1 MKKIVKIVLPAVAA
15 LFLAGCSQFLETGSP
30 SVVDANFVFSNGESA
45 KAALYYG
52 YQTWQ
57 SNSSVHSIG
66 WFWTPIFGSDIEDA
80 QDTWSDGSADCQE
93 KAFYPGGTENFN
105 ISQGEGQEVF
115 GKCYQ
120 TIGICNS
127 LIANFEKLDN
137 FDEIMS
143 GEPNVLSD
151 IYGQAFALRATQYYE
166 LCRWYGDVPY
176 ATVAGE
182 KAEGLTSR
190 FAIYDKEIEALRR
203 VEPHMFRPGEGGA
216 RADVMNRTYVQA
228 LIGRLCLYNGG
239 YATRRKDLGDD
250 FYVDGNGNK
259 LSFIDWAGTK
269 NNAVYGRRSDWKQI
283 FEIAKIYLSSLYE
296 NSGSVQFHLT
306 DPRANEGKRVYEN
319 PFQYVFSQLHQCD
332 NISLTDESIYEIAF
346 AHANPSGGSA
356 RPGYIGRP
364 SSGGN
369 NGAPCIGCGED
380 RVQAWFYYGGYE
392 NGDKRRDASITVT
405 GSTGKAT
412 ELMQSFN
419 RSAWG
424 AGSGPASNKWDWNR
438 MTSPVTSSYGM
449 SGINCLYLR
458 MSDALLMLAEV
469 YAALGEEGSAK
480 NILGLVHNRNFEG
493 GKDPDFDA
501 WIAQQG
507 GIYDAVVYERALE
520 FVGEGMR
527 RHDLVRTGKLPK
539 AAVDNRALMTAV
551 VDGVHE
557 NGYYEFPNGNQLP
570 AYVWTK
576 MVDAKAEYGYRLTAQ
591 CTDESDPVL
600 YPGWRGQHDNWG
612 AFQPAYAGVTMTNV
626 AIKGLFKYIEPGS
639 AEALA
644 LEADGYVQT
653 PWGVDM
659 YQYKDSYATKLLCG
673 YSDADY
679 AAGNA
684 PIYLIP
690 NIYNDLQNSGITNGY
705 GFRQQ

>member
-1 MKKIVKIVLPAVAA
+1 MKKIVNIALTSVAA

-30 SVVDANFVFSNGESA
+30 SVVDADFVFSNGESA

-80 QDTWSDGSADCQE
+80 QDIWSDGSADCQE
-93 KAFYPGGTENFN
+93 KAFYPAGTENFN

-127 LIANFEKLDN
+127 LIANFEKLEN

-143 GEPNVLSD
+143 GEPNTLSD

-203 VEPHMFRPGEGGA
+203 VEPHMFRPGEGGS

-296 NSGSVQFHLT
+296 NSGSVKFHLT
-306 DPRANEGKRVYEN
+306 DPRANEGKRVYDN

-332 NISLTDESIYEIAF
+332 NVSLTDESIYEIAF

-438 MTSPVTSSYGM
+438 MTNPVTSSYGM

-469 YAALGEEGSAK
+469 YAALGEEGNAK
-480 NILGLVHNRNFEG
+480 NILSLVHNRNFEG
-493 GKDPDFDA
+493 GMDPNFDQ
-501 WIAQQG
+501 WIADQG

-576 MVDAKAEYGYRLTAQ
+576 MVDAKAKYGYRLTAQ
-591 CTDESDPVL
+591 CTDENDPVL

-612 AFQPAYAGVTMTNV
+612 AFQPAYADVTMTNV

-639 AEALA
+639 EEALA

-653 PWGVDM
+653 PWGIDM
-659 YQYKDSYATKLLCG
+659 YQYRDSYATKLLCG
-673 YSDADY
+673 YTDADY

>member
-1 MKKIVKIVLPAVAA
+1 MKKIVNIVLTSVAA
-15 LFLAGCSQFLETGSP
+15 LFLAGCSQFLETSSP

-93 KAFYPGGTENFN
+93 KAFYPAGTENFN

-127 LIANFEKLDN
+127 LIANFEKLEN

-143 GEPNVLSD
+143 GEPNALSD

-203 VEPHMFRPGEGGA
+203 VEPHMFRPGEGGS

-283 FEIAKIYLSSLYE
+283 FEIAKTYLSSLYQ
-296 NSGSVQFHLT
+296 NSGSVKFHLT
-306 DPRANEGKRVYEN
+306 DPRANEGKRVYDN

-332 NISLTDESIYEIAF
+332 NVSLTDESIYEIAF

-469 YAALGEEGSAK
+469 YAALGEDSNAK
-480 NILGLVHNRNFEG
+480 NILSLVHNRNFDG
-493 GKDPDFDA
+493 GVDPNFDQ
-501 WIAQQG
+501 WIADQG
-507 GIYDAVVYERALE
+507 GLYDAVVYERALE

-557 NGYYEFPNGNQLP
+557 KGYYEFPNGNQLP

-576 MVDAKAEYGYRLTAQ
+576 MVDAKSKYGYRLTAQ
-591 CTDESDPVL
+591 CTDENDPVL

-612 AFQPAYAGVTMTNV
+612 AFQPAYADVTMTNV

-639 AEALA
+639 EEALA

>member
-1 MKKIVKIVLPAVAA
+1 MKKIVNIVLTSVAA
-15 LFLAGCSQFLETGSP
+15 LFLAGCSQFLETSSP

-93 KAFYPGGTENFN
+93 KAFYPAGTENFN

-127 LIANFEKLDN
+127 LIANFEKLEN

-143 GEPNVLSD
+143 GEPNALSD

-203 VEPHMFRPGEGGA
+203 VEPHMFRPGEGGS

-283 FEIAKIYLSSLYE
+283 FEIAKTYLSSLYQ
-296 NSGSVQFHLT
+296 NSGSVKFHLT
-306 DPRANEGKRVYEN
+306 DPRANEGKRVYDN

-332 NISLTDESIYEIAF
+332 NVSLTDESIYEIAF

-380 RVQAWFYYGGYE
+380 RVQA
-392 NGDKRRDASITVT
+392 
-405 GSTGKAT
+405 
-412 ELMQSFN
+412 
-419 RSAWG
+419 
-424 AGSGPASNKWDWNR
+424 
-438 MTSPVTSSYGM
+438 
-449 SGINCLYLR
+449 
-458 MSDALLMLAEV
+458 
-469 YAALGEEGSAK
+469 
-480 NILGLVHNRNFEG
+480 
-493 GKDPDFDA
+493 
-501 WIAQQG
+501 
-507 GIYDAVVYERALE
+507 
-520 FVGEGMR
+520 
-527 RHDLVRTGKLPK
+527 
-539 AAVDNRALMTAV
+539 
-551 VDGVHE
+551 
-557 NGYYEFPNGNQLP
+557 
-570 AYVWTK
+570 
-576 MVDAKAEYGYRLTAQ
+576 
-591 CTDESDPVL
+591 
-600 YPGWRGQHDNWG
+600 
-612 AFQPAYAGVTMTNV
+612 
-626 AIKGLFKYIEPGS
+626 
-639 AEALA
+639 
-644 LEADGYVQT
+644 
-653 PWGVDM
+653 
-659 YQYKDSYATKLLCG
+659 
-673 YSDADY
+673 
-679 AAGNA
+679 
-684 PIYLIP
+684 
-690 NIYNDLQNSGITNGY
+690 
-705 GFRQQ
+705 

>member
-1 MKKIVKIVLPAVAA
+1 MKKIVNIICAA
-15 LFLAGCSQFLETGSP
+15 LAALSFAACNQFLETSSP
-30 SVVDANFVFSNGESA
+30 SVVDAEFVFSNGESA

-66 WFWTPIFGSDIEDA
+66 WFWTPIFGSDIEDS

-93 KAFYPGGTENFN
+93 KAFYPAGTENFN

-120 TIGICNS
+120 TIGICNT
-127 LIANFEKLDN
+127 LIANFEKLEN

-176 ATVAGE
+176 ATKSGE

-190 FAIYDKEIEALRR
+190 FAIYDQEIEALRR
-203 VEPHMFRPGEGGA
+203 VEPHMFRPGEGTT

-259 LSFIDWAGTK
+259 LTFEDWPGTK
-269 NNAVYGRRSDWKQI
+269 NQAVYGRRSDWRQI
-283 FEIAKIYLSSLYE
+283 FEIAKTYLSSLYQ

-319 PFQYVFSQLHQCD
+319 PFQYVFTQLHQCD
-332 NISLTDESIYEIAF
+332 NVSLTDESIYEIAF

-392 NGDKRRDASITVT
+392 IGDKRRDASITVT
-405 GSTGKAT
+405 GSKGNGT

-438 MTSPVTSSYGM
+438 MTNPVTSSYGM

-469 YAALGEEGSAK
+469 YAALGEDGNAK
-480 NILGLVHNRNFEG
+480 NILALVHNRNFEG
-493 GKDPDFDA
+493 GVDPNFDA
-501 WIAQQG
+501 WIARQG
-507 GIYDAVVYERALE
+507 GLYDAVIYERALE

-539 AAVDNRALMTAV
+539 AAVDTRALMTAV

-612 AFQPAYAGVTMTNV
+612 AFQPAYADITLTNV

-639 AEALA
+639 AEAQA
-644 LEADGYVQT
+644 LEAEGYVQT

-659 YQYKDSYATKLLCG
+659 YDYKESYATKILCG
-673 YSDADY
+673 YTDEDY

-690 NIYNDLQNSGITNGY
+690 NIYNDLQNSGLTNGY